1 MNLRFFEI
9 VLCLLKFL
17 ILFQYSYPFK
27 SPTIKYGTMVL
38 IERKVVLMR
47 FTIISRPDDHSKEV
61 SDYLRRRCEE
71 TGWKFDESDF
81 ELVLSVGG
89 DGTLLRSIHEHLDK
103 LDHISFVGIHT
114 GTLGFLQIIRIKK
127 LMHLSMISGKMNV
140 I

>member
-1 MNLRFFEI
+1 
-9 VLCLLKFL
+9 
-17 ILFQYSYPFK
+17 
-27 SPTIKYGTMVL
+27 
-38 IERKVVLMR
+38 MR

-114 GTLGFLQIIRIKK
+114 GTLGFFTE

>member
-1 MNLRFFEI
+1 
-9 VLCLLKFL
+9 
-17 ILFQYSYPFK
+17 
-27 SPTIKYGTMVL
+27 MVL

-71 TGWKFDESDF
+71 TGWKFDKSDF

-127 LMHLSMISGKMNV
+127 LMHLSMISGKMNA

>member
-1 MNLRFFEI
+1 
-9 VLCLLKFL
+9 
-17 ILFQYSYPFK
+17 
-27 SPTIKYGTMVL
+27 MVL

-103 LDHISFVGIHT
+103 LFQFHHLQVSSFLHRKSSLNNDT
-114 GTLGFLQIIRIKK
+114 DPLQKDQNHR
-127 LMHLSMISGKMNV
+127 
-140 I
+140 